1 MGSFISLQPNNECYK
16 NLNNQRNCSKCNITI
31 TRDNYKKGRT
41 VCKLCYNDH
50 ILAFYKNKF
59 RSNQSPKSDVTTQTE
74 IPKRQDSS
82 KKQDGSVSL
91 KNVDTDFVKGKL
103 SELLIANM
111 IVMKKLK
118 LLGNMLRRS
127 WLRY

>member
-59 RSNQSPKSDVTTQTE
+59 CSNQSPKSDVTTQTE